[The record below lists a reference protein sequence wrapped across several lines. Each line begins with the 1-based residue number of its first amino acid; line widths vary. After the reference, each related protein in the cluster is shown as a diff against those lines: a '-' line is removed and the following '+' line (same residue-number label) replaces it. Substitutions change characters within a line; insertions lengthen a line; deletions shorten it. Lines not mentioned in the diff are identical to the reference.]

1 MNKKEL
7 DLVSPESIKFGFFLS
22 NGQIA
27 LVTACSKDMS
37 VQGIIAIGWCNPTSF
52 MPLLF
57 SISIGSGPQESGPV
71 AYRQT
76 YPLIKETGEFGINF
90 PPNELTQAVIQV
102 GTTHSKEV
110 NKYELTGLT
119 PLESKKIRPTLIE
132 ECYLNVECKVIQE
145 MVAGDHT
152 IFIGEPLTILYD
164 EDVFADSKFQDK
176 YKDKKNQMHF
186 LDLMSDMV

>member
-1 MNKKEL
+1 M
-7 DLVSPESIKFGFFLS
+7 
-22 NGQIA
+22 
-27 LVTACSKDMS
+27 
-37 VQGIIAIGWCNPTSF
+37 GWCHPTSF
-52 MPLLF
+52 VPFLF
-57 SISIGSGPQESGPV
+57 SIAVGSGPEESGAL

-76 YPLIKETGEFGINF
+76 YPLIKETGEFGINL
-90 PPNELTQAVIQV
+90 PPKELTQAVGQV
-102 GTTHSKEV
+102 GTTHSKEA

-119 PLESKKIRPTLIE
+119 PLESKRIKPNLIE

-164 EDVFADSKFQDK
+164 EDVFADGKFLDK
-176 YKDKKNQMHF
+176 YKDKNDQLHF